1 MQQTKFD
8 PITIKKTEFLRPIN
22 WLMGLVAVTLT
33 LIPLALGVIASQTDR
48 HSTWDGEKYNLGWK
62 GVAWQRDYRSCGP
75 AVITTLLQRY
85 YRKNVNYYEVVS
97 QTKLGE
103 KGISLAQLEGLA
115 NHFGIVGTWTRVE
128 DKSKLSDLRMPL
140 VAHLEKPESH
150 FVIVENSYDGFVLV
164 ADPARGRIL
173 YPESVFDALWTGRV
187 FVLDNLAMS
196 NAVKPVGENV

>member
-1 MQQTKFD
+1 
-8 PITIKKTEFLRPIN
+8 
-22 WLMGLVAVTLT
+22 MGLVAVTLT
-33 LIPLALGVIASQTDR
+33 LIPLAIGVIASESDR
-48 HSTWDGEKYNLGWK
+48 HSTWDGEKYNLGWE

-85 YRKNVNYYEVVS
+85 YRKNINYYEVVS
-97 QTKLGE
+97 QTKVGD

-115 NHFGIVGTWTRVE
+115 NHFGIVGAWSKVE

-164 ADPARGRIL
+164 SDPARGRIL
-173 YPESVFDALWTGRV
+173 YPASTFEALWSGRV
-187 FVLDNLAMS
+187 FVLDNLAIL
-196 NAVKPVGENV
+196 NAVQLTGKHV